1 MPYLK
6 SNISNNMIKY
16 SIESDYIDFS
26 IEVLENE
33 NDFFKLIKFFLT
45 KLKQD
50 NCSLPIKFYT
60 NDYLK
65 NEDLDFLL
73 EETNKENFRFCLTI
87 SQNNILKF
95 FKQNLLKVLKNNY
108 DVHLYHSNNNYYS
121 DGWYHLTSTDENDKL
136 CFNVDLHPYGILFNL
151 IQINNPD
158 EVLILIENM
167 LKLLKSRNILKPIK
181 IRIKSPMLLE
191 NMIPIKYSINQKYL
205 DEDFLIKQD
214 DFVNFFKKNIVFFV
228 DNSKINLNIK
238 IDKEVADNDGWTMA
252 VNTRKKK
259 SQAHGKAKFL
269 LYSKLAELSNSV
281 N

>member
-108 DVHLYHSNNNYYS
+108 DVHLYHSIFLGLWS
-121 DGWYHLTSTDENDKL
+121 GTDAIATSAWPTDHG
-136 CFNVDLHPYGILFNL
+136 CFVSHCWRSFGSHTARL
-151 IQINNPD
+151 PD
-158 EVLILIENM
+158 
-167 LKLLKSRNILKPIK
+167 
-181 IRIKSPMLLE
+181 
-191 NMIPIKYSINQKYL
+191 
-205 DEDFLIKQD
+205 
-214 DFVNFFKKNIVFFV
+214 
-228 DNSKINLNIK
+228 
-238 IDKEVADNDGWTMA
+238 
-252 VNTRKKK
+252 
-259 SQAHGKAKFL
+259 
-269 LYSKLAELSNSV
+269 
-281 N
+281 